1 MTQKEEVQEKPAT
14 PQTEDSVIFPI
25 AEIASEEQWNH
36 QIAILNRK
44 SSDLVNSDVVQQGYM
59 VHGHPA
65 SMGFIHLNKMTT
77 SRMRKKF
84 PFYDHNDSLFA
95 MLEAKVKYVVGQG
108 ILKKYEYRKRGEYID
123 YAKWIDKE
131 VEKVFDDFRN
141 WKPHYEALTNGSSKT
156 DNE

>member
-1 MTQKEEVQEKPAT
+1 MTQKEEVQETPAT
-14 PQTEDSVIFPI
+14 PQTEESVIFPI
-25 AEIASEEQWNH
+25 AEIASEEQWNR
-36 QIAILNRK
+36 QVAILNRK

-65 SMGFIHLNKMTT
+65 GMGFIHLNKMTS

-84 PFYDHNDSLFA
+84 PFYSHSDPLFA
-95 MLEAKVKYVVGQG
+95 MLEAKVKYIVGQG

-141 WKPHYEALTNGSSKT
+141 WKPHFEELTNGSQAD

>member
-14 PQTEDSVIFPI
+14 PQTEESVIFPI

-44 SSDLVNSDVVQQGYM
+44 SSDLVNSEVVQQGYM

-84 PFYDHNDSLFA
+84 PFYSHDDPLFA

-108 ILKKYEYRKRGEYID
+108 ILKKYECRKRGEYID

-131 VEKVFDDFRN
+131 VEKIFDDFRN
-141 WKPHYEALTNGSSKT
+141 WKPHFEELTNGTAKA

>member
-1 MTQKEEVQEKPAT
+1 MNPNEEVQEKPASEQIEST
-14 PQTEDSVIFPI
+14 ALIPT
-25 AEIASEEQWNH
+25 AEIASTEEWDH
-36 QIAILNRK
+36 QITLLNRK

-65 SMGFIHLNKMTT
+65 SMGFIHLNKMTK
-77 SRMRKKF
+77 SRMCKKF
-84 PFYDHNDSLFA
+84 PFYSHDDPLFA